1 MTLVKYKYFTEN
13 YSNIVENIN
22 TLRKK
27 FPGCE
32 FKNGKYNG
40 KYGTY
45 IISSGDKG
53 INEYDKP
60 IKSKIEKDLLFF
72 PPLAPIS
79 DKQKFLDSFEI
90 SKSVIKAEVELAS
103 GVKIKIIP
111 ATAEPRKIALSLFED
126 AEEEVGF
133 VSPYG
138 KMAFDID
145 DKLASEK
152 EVSLLE
158 GLKLFVLALEKSYS
172 INLDLFN
179 WLEIVSTEDIE
190 NLTYACLGYT
200 LEEDKKKEE

>member
-1 MTLVKYKYFTEN
+1 MTLIKYKYFTQN
-13 YSNIVENIN
+13 YSNILENIN

-32 FKNGKYNG
+32 YKNGKYNG

-53 INEYDKP
+53 INEFDKP
-60 IKSKIEKDLLFF
+60 VKSKMEKDLLFF

-79 DKQKFLDSFEI
+79 DKQKFLDSFEL
-90 SKSVIKAEVELAS
+90 SKSVLKGNVELAS
-103 GVKIKIIP
+103 GVTIKIIP

-126 AEEEVGF
+126 PEEEVGF

-138 KMAFDID
+138 KMAYEID
-145 DKLASEK
+145 EKLANEK
-152 EVSLLE
+152 EVSLLD

-172 INLDLFN
+172 IPLDLFN
-179 WLEIVSTEDIE
+179 WMELVSTEDIE
-190 NLTYACLGYT
+190 NLTYSCLGYT
-200 LEEDKKKEE
+200 LTEEDKKKE